1 MFLNCLDF
9 FLFLLKYTMTN
20 EARQAIIN
28 KLSRIGYYGPAEIKD
43 SVFLTIAALYS
54 VSEED
59 ALKVDKHA
67 SEVLSEQATWNTNLF
82 REIT

>member
-1 MFLNCLDF
+1 
-9 FLFLLKYTMTN
+9 MTN
-20 EARQAIIN
+20 EMRQAIIN
-28 KLSRIGYYGPAEIKD
+28 KLSRIGYYGSPEIKD

-67 SEVLSEQATWNTNLF
+67 SEVLGEQATWNTNLF